1 MTPDGGRPMF
11 NAAPLGKN
19 LESACKAYHEQKAAR
34 DERERWDEWERR
46 TLAAIDAAIAR
57 SVGADE

>member
-1 MTPDGGRPMF
+1 MF